1 MITYQQSHKTVSS
14 IFQETYAVPFALP
27 DDLIRRANIPSL
39 FQIIWHSI
47 EYTGSKQ
54 LHSLLYTPL
63 KAAIIHDRIR
73 FNGISPSHSFIR
85 VVHRCRIKILL
96 QRFIQLWRS
105 PFVPYRIQLPLDF
118 FNLPS
123 VVPPPLSLCLVN
135 CTRLSSFAP
144 LCLSLID
151 DQCLQIR
158 TLFCLGLDLAD
169 DG

>member
-123 VVPPPLSLCLVN
+123 VVPPSLSLSRQLY
-135 CTRLSSFAP
+135 TS
-144 LCLSLID
+144 I
-151 DQCLQIR
+151 
-158 TLFCLGLDLAD
+158 LFCPSMPFAY
-169 DG
+169 